1 MVRLRNA
8 VMACVLASGMTGC
21 SVFHGDGNWVG
32 RWSLFHCDT
41 CDDFP
46 APAYGPG
53 YSMMP
58 GTYTTVG
65 GGPAPNDPGS
75 APTATP
81 PAGGLPHIMDP
92 TRGTPPA
99 NILTP
104 PSPPV
109 ATPAPGADARQ
120 ASPDVLGGPGISL
133 TGSEPALPAA
143 LEPQSA
149 VSVTGPAANGDGH

>member
-8 VMACVLASGMTGC
+8 VMACVLASGMMGC

-53 YSMMP
+53 YSLAP

-65 GGPAPNDPGS
+65 GGPRPMIPE
-75 APTATP
+75 
-81 PAGGLPHIMDP
+81 GLPP
-92 TRGTPPA
+92 
-99 NILTP
+99 
-104 PSPPV
+104 
-109 ATPAPGADARQ
+109 
-120 ASPDVLGGPGISL
+120 
-133 TGSEPALPAA
+133 
-143 LEPQSA
+143 
-149 VSVTGPAANGDGH
+149 